1 MIKKSISRGSWALLG
16 PFWVIL
22 EPFGVH
28 FGRILKPFWAS
39 FGMNLEPFCRQLRVS
54 SCPQASF
61 FPGSTTAD
69 YSRFTAYPTSP
80 APLFSLQFM
89 CLTMLIIRS
98 HSNCAFRS
106 PARSGSIA
114 SGPLKIV
121 QIAFGASW
129 APLGAKNF
137 WFWALKVAL
146 CLMVFVFLLI
156 F

>member
-1 MIKKSISRGSWALLG
+1 M
-16 PFWVIL
+16 

-28 FGRILKPFWAS
+28 FGRSFKQFWAS
-39 FGMNLEPFCRQLRVS
+39 FEKNLEPFCRQLRDS

-69 YSRFTAYPTSP
+69 YSRFTAYTTSP
-80 APLFSLQFM
+80 APLFSLQFA
-89 CLTMLIIRS
+89 CLTMLLIRS

-114 SGPLKIV
+114 FGALKIV

-146 CLMVFVFLLI
+146 CLRVFVFLAIFWRSYLRLI
-156 F
+156 FLYNCWSICG